1 VPEIEA
7 TVSTTERH
15 RTIKVFRALWKKMAA
30 MNYCEK
36 DADSSLT
43 FSNTA
48 PPRQELWSHREVMK
62 LVQRAWR
69 KNKKGL
75 PRSTSSR
82 YAASMRRERS
92 DASSFG
98 KNRNRPK
105 VSQRRSA
112 KCHNAALTRANL
124 LIEMAERR
132 GSNPRPWA

>member
-48 PPRQELWSHREVMK
+48 PPPRQEL
-62 LVQRAWR
+62 
-69 KNKKGL
+69 
-75 PRSTSSR
+75 
-82 YAASMRRERS
+82 
-92 DASSFG
+92 
-98 KNRNRPK
+98 
-105 VSQRRSA
+105 
-112 KCHNAALTRANL
+112 
-124 LIEMAERR
+124 
-132 GSNPRPWA
+132 